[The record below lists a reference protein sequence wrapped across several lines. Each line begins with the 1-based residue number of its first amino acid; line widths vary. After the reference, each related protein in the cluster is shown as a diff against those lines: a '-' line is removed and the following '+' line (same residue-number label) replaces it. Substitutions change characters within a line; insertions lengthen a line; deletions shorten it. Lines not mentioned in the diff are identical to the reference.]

1 MYLVT
6 SLWIMLGPA
15 PWPPAK
21 SESWLMNHCRWL
33 QSSILP
39 EQVSNHTCHLNFSP
53 LRFSFATSIQELPDG
68 DCKVDIFYQ
77 QVVQSS
83 NSVLFFCLFV
93 CFSIQLIIMD
103 SSWGHVYGLKRKLY
117 IRKKWHKNLAYL
129 LGLGTLWSLLF
140 PYGVHWTW
148 SHKSHLILI
157 MQCCCEHPNLWL
169 GSSENTHFRVLGHR

>member
-1 MYLVT
+1 MEFLGREAMRHPQNWSSFPAGYKELSLLWLYFVPISRCPLTYLLPMYLVT

-39 EQVSNHTCHLNFSP
+39 GQVSNHTCHLNTSP

-68 DCKVDIFYQ
+68 DCKVDISYQ

-83 NSVLFFCLFV
+83 NSVFCCFF
-93 CFSIQLIIMD
+93 FSIQLFIRD
-103 SSWGHVYGLKRKLY
+103 SS
-117 IRKKWHKNLAYL
+117 
-129 LGLGTLWSLLF
+129 
-140 PYGVHWTW
+140 
-148 SHKSHLILI
+148 
-157 MQCCCEHPNLWL
+157 
-169 GSSENTHFRVLGHR
+169 